1 MALLGVNLG
10 DAQLLHRIHHQ
21 EDPLSWQKSPMALRS
36 LAQPL
41 HHSRVD
47 MTMMRVLSSAR
58 AAKVV
63 HREAVVR
70 VLHTRIS
77 IFFSVRIT
85 HQGRAT

>member
-1 MALLGVNLG
+1 MAF
-10 DAQLLHRIHHQ
+10 
-21 EDPLSWQKSPMALRS
+21 MS

-58 AAKVV
+58 AAKSSTVK
-63 HREAVVR
+63 RLSL

-77 IFFSVRIT
+77 IFFSRRIT